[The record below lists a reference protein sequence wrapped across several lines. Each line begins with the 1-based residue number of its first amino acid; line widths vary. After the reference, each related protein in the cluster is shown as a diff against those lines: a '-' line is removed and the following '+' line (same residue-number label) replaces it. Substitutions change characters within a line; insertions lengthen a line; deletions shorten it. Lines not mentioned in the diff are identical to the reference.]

1 MRTGKLNTTELAFL
15 GDALFEIEVRKK
27 VMEEGARGS
36 DKLHKKAVG
45 YVCAQSQAKIIKTLF
60 DAMLTS
66 EEQEFVKRARN
77 RKSATKPKNASV
89 MDYKWATAFEALLGK
104 LYVENDSKRLEEI
117 LKRAIAVIDEGAHGE
132 KAGKK

>member
-15 GDALFEIEVRKK
+15 GDALFEIEVRKR
-27 VMEEGARGS
+27 VMEDGARGT
-36 DKLHKKAVG
+36 DKLHKKAVA

-60 DAMLTS
+60 DVMLTP

-77 RKSATKPKNASV
+77 RKSATKPKNATV

-104 LYVENDSKRLEEI
+104 LYVENDSERLEEI
-117 LKRAIAVIDEGAHGE
+117 LRQAIAVIDEGARGE